1 MLKDSTP
8 KLPDWPIDDGMIGV
22 EAADVFICTK

>member
-8 KLPDWPIDDGMIGV
+8 KLPDWPIDDEV
-22 EAADVFICTK
+22 LTAEVADVFICSK

>member
-8 KLPDWPIDDGMIGV
+8 KLPDWPIDDEMIGV
-22 EAADVFICTK
+22 AEADVFICSK